1 MKNYKELQ
9 KKTGWS
15 DVICEAINSMEE
27 AQIYIQAGLVEK
39 IVNGRPALTNPKI
52 VGNAYNCRKEW
63 LKDSLSNYEELKD
76 WNNADLMGEGWP
88 PRDENGD
95 PFELHHIGQKQDSPF
110 AELTYWQ
117 HMDGGNNALLHPSR
131 ESEIDRDLFKQEK
144 SAHWMAR
151 FNDFKDCYER

>member
-52 VGNAYNCRKEW
+52 VEK
-63 LKDSLSNYEELKD
+63 
-76 WNNADLMGEGWP
+76 
-88 PRDENGD
+88 NGSQT
-95 PFELHHIGQKQDSPF
+95 P
-110 AELTYWQ
+110 
-117 HMDGGNNALLHPSR
+117 
-131 ESEIDRDLFKQEK
+131 
-144 SAHWMAR
+144 
-151 FNDFKDCYER
+151 